1 MKRQENKNP
10 VHRRCLAIPRTLSAL
25 SIALTVALV
34 SLPTQIFA
42 QQDIYPFLGKINVK
56 SVHLRAGQSKNF
68 ESLGRVQ
75 EGDAVV
81 VIEKDYSWYKVR
93 LPKDAKSY
101 ITNEYVNMVSS
112 RVGEVTADRVNVRAG
127 AGINHTVL
135 GQVNEG
141 DRILI
146 TEVKE
151 EWLRIHPVPSTYGW
165 IKEDFVDFVSTDVE
179 DDSWMNDSQMA
190 MLEKEVE
197 RNAKQM
203 VDAAMVEED
212 PAPPKETSNVTIQTS
227 FKGVLT
233 KNNQAQEGGF
243 DYLLVN
249 DQDGT
254 YYLEGFSQLLKPF
267 VNYRVMIEGR
277 LKEMSPQETKHPVV
291 VVSRIQLIL

>member
-1 MKRQENKNP
+1 MKRQENKSP
-10 VHRRCLAIPRTLSAL
+10 VHRRNLAIPRILTAL

-42 QQDIYPFLGKINVK
+42 QQDVYPFLGKINVK

-68 ESLGRVQ
+68 ESLGQVR

-101 ITNEYVNMVSS
+101 ITNDYVTMISS

-141 DRILI
+141 DRVLI
-146 TEVKE
+146 TESKE

-165 IKEDFVDFVSTDVE
+165 IKEDFVDFVSADVE
-179 DDSWMNDSQMA
+179 DEAYMSDTQLA
-190 MLEKEVE
+190 VLEKEIE
-197 RNAKQM
+197 QIAKKTAGAATKMEASTEDVGAQK
-203 VDAAMVEED
+203 DAA
-212 PAPPKETSNVTIQTS
+212 AVTIQTS

-233 KNNQAQEGGF
+233 KSSQSQE
-243 DYLLVN
+243 
-249 DQDGT
+249 
-254 YYLEGFSQLLKPF
+254 
-267 VNYRVMIEGR
+267 
-277 LKEMSPQETKHPVV
+277 
-291 VVSRIQLIL
+291 